1 MPDPDFDREMNR
13 ALVEAAR
20 VELTEA
26 SRNLTPDIEPAA
38 IYSVAPRQLL
48 EDEEQE

>member
-1 MPDPDFDREMNR
+1 MPDPDFEPETNR

-26 SRNLTPDIEPAA
+26 ARQLTPEIEPAA
-38 IYSVAPRQLL
+38 IFSVAPHQLV